1 MAFGITFSKFSCL
14 PSELSAYSSQTVT
27 RLPRQSS
34 ESQDPLYRFFMREA
48 RVGTK
53 LLSQV
58 QKDLKDLI
66 QVCRGEIKQTNHLRS
81 LMSQLAKGEY
91 FSIELQ
97 HALTLR

>member
-1 MAFGITFSKFSCL
+1 
-14 PSELSAYSSQTVT
+14 
-27 RLPRQSS
+27 
-34 ESQDPLYRFFMREA
+34 MREA

-81 LMSQLAKGEY
+81 LMSQLAKGN
-91 FSIELQ
+91 
-97 HALTLR
+97 